1 MIFESFSEYS
11 NIVNEILDKLKKPIE
26 DLLIEIEDFYLQN
39 RMSFTAFNK
48 EMERL
53 ILIYDFVKSVEKYT
67 KPDDIL
73 VDLNYHVSIKNNLT
87 IDITIERSGK
97 KYTLS
102 TDAIYAGGHNI
113 QRLHYRY
120 ITKTNLPNTH
130 NKKITDEYKAK
141 IQKMT
146 KIEKI
151 NSEINR
157 YEKMISETE
166 SKIRELRKKTD
177 EEILDDNST
186 WNLFAG
192 LTWDDIIKRG
202 AAKNYNYE
210 PKEFYKSKDETRQ
223 HAIDSFYR
231 QVSSKERDII
241 LWEKEKRR
249 LLVKLDN
256 EINKI

>member
-11 NIVNEILDKLKKPIE
+11 NIVNEILKRLEVPIK
-26 DLLIEIEDFYLQN
+26 DLLVEIEDFYRQN
-39 RMSFTAFNK
+39 EKRFTGFDK

-53 ILIYDFVKSVEKYT
+53 TLIYDFVKSVEKYT
-67 KPDDIL
+67 KPDDVL

-87 IDITIERSGK
+87 IDIVIERDDQ
-97 KYTLS
+97 KYKLT
-102 TDAIYAGGHNI
+102 TDAVYAGGHNI

-120 ITKTNLPNTH
+120 ITKTKLPVTH
-130 NKKITDEYKAK
+130 NKKITDEYKSK

-151 NSEINR
+151 NREIAR
-157 YEKMISETE
+157 YDNMIQQTE
-166 SKIRELRKKTD
+166 AEVRELRKKTD
-177 EEILDDNST
+177 EEILMDNST
-186 WNLFAG
+186 WNLFTG

-223 HAIDSFYR
+223 HAIDSFYK
-231 QVSSKERDII
+231 QVSTKEKSII